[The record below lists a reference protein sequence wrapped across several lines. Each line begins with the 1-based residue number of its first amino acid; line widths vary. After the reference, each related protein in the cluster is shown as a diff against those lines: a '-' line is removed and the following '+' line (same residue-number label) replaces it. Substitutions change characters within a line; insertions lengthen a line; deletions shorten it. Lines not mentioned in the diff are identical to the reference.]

1 MIIIITHKLLPNRL
15 RQCSMRFRKEHHF
28 NFQKLVIFLRNIP
41 HLRDSQWIFLTNFSL
56 PLFSKYLPTKQQ
68 NVSSSAKE
76 TARQYVDFV
85 HNNIELLR
93 QRLSDEAWVLNLLY
107 SWYDSQMLLLN
118 KWLMERPVI
127 VPIQA
132 AAIKL
137 IFKVCLI
144 SNVCPLLLLFSS
156 FLFFFLHPNTC
167 RETHKLIIHLP
178 LSLLL

>member
-1 MIIIITHKLLPNRL
+1 MKISHQLPFLSLFLSFYPLLL
-15 RQCSMRFRKEHHF
+15 
-28 NFQKLVIFLRNIP
+28 
-41 HLRDSQWIFLTNFSL
+41 FLTSSSL
-56 PLFSKYLPTKQQ
+56 LAKYLQTKQQ

-118 KWLMERPVI
+118 RWLMERPVI

-144 SNVCPLLLLFSS
+144 SLL
-156 FLFFFLHPNTC
+156 
-167 RETHKLIIHLP
+167 
-178 LSLLL
+178 